1 MTARR
6 ADPLV
11 GIITPTYNH
20 ARYIGACMR
29 SVQSQSYRLWEQVV
43 IDDGSTDQ
51 TSEIVDDLSDD
62 RLVLLQRKHVGIEG
76 LGATYNAGLNQT
88 EAELIALLEGDDTW
102 LPSKLELQV
111 RAFRD
116 PNVVLSWSKG
126 LMINQDG
133 RKLYPLSTV
142 RCKSPTESFSAR
154 ELAMPLLV
162 SNFIC
167 PSSSVVIRR
176 SVLERVGGFVQPAG
190 VPFVDLPTFL
200 LIVLTLS
207 EQERFVYTNRILAFW
222 RRHSAQ
228 ISRSYRIMASARL
241 KTISSLRNRLDRNT
255 LDRLGMKDEFIE
267 EIEAYYKGRALLA
280 SNNFQESLSQ
290 FRVCLGSHNPQ
301 LRLRGLLG
309 LASHSLRFDYF
320 RIVPTVIRYRIGRL
334 TAKGGS

>member
-1 MTARR
+1 MTAGR

-20 ARYIGACMR
+20 ARYIGACLR

-51 TSEIVDDLSDD
+51 TPEIVDELSDD
-62 RLVLLQRKHVGIEG
+62 RLVLLRRKHVGIEG

-88 EAELIALLEGDDTW
+88 KAELVAILEGDDTW
-102 LPSKLELQV
+102 SPSKLELQV
-111 RAFRD
+111 TAFRD

-126 LMINQDG
+126 LMISQDG
-133 RKLYPLSTV
+133 RKLYALSTV

-162 SNFIC
+162 SNLIC
-167 PSSSVVIRR
+167 PSSSVIIRR
-176 SVLERVGGFVQPAG
+176 SALERVGGFVQPAG

-200 LIVLTLS
+200 LILLTLS

-228 ISRSYRIMASARL
+228 ISRSYRIMAGARL

-255 LDRLGMKDEFIE
+255 LDRLGMKDEFLE

-280 SNNFQESLSQ
+280 SDNFQESLS
-290 FRVCLGSHNPQ
+290 LAHN
-301 LRLRGLLG
+301 
-309 LASHSLRFDYF
+309 D
-320 RIVPTVIRYRIGRL
+320 
-334 TAKGGS
+334 